1 MALSRVKT
9 WNAAETLT
17 ASDLNAEFNNVCNH
31 FGSLDNDDINST
43 ATYTMGELIV
53 GSGITSADGGQLHVH
68 TATAGT
74 IQASADADEA
84 VFENSGASGVTI
96 LSGATST
103 GNIAFGDSGD
113 ADNGLLKYTH
123 GATPTFGI
131 TVNATAVQ
139 SIAAAATTLAHDL
152 AIYQDANNADSQIA
166 LGTSATEALFVDALN
181 GGSNKTLEELRFTT
195 KTASGTAN
203 HGKMSFYI
211 DEVNI
216 GNINDAGI
224 TLESGM
230 VFTGNVTGNASGT
243 AATVTGGTQAAI
255 TSCANLVTTGTIG
268 TGVWQGTAVALAYGG
283 TGLVGATDGKIVIAD
298 GSGAPVL
305 LDVGSS
311 TAITVLGTVAT
322 GTWQGTAVASAYLD
336 ADTAHL
342 SVVQT
347 FTGAKTFTGNVTGG
361 VDGTGIDLKLF
372 GDSPGSYLE
381 WDQSEDQLRIL
392 GPSADAAG
400 SSGKL
405 LLATAQTSVESGDIL
420 GQIDFQAPLETGT
433 DAIVVSASVKA
444 VAQGTF
450 AANVNATDLI
460 FYTAHDAAVA
470 ERFRFTSQGEIGIAG
485 ANYGTDG
492 QVLTS
497 GGAGAAAAWES
508 VSAGVSLSGSTNNTV
523 ATVTGA
529 NALAG
534 EANLTFDGTTLGVVG
549 NAGVGIAR
557 TEGTLHVHTASAG
570 SVAAPAGA
578 DELVVEN
585 SASGGIS
592 ILTPDA
598 NGASLN
604 FGSPSDN
611 DYASIWTLYD
621 SPGPQMNL
629 DVVGTKMTITSA
641 GLVGINETAN
651 ANMTQGL
658 TINQNAND
666 NEILALKSSDVA
678 HGMTDLAETD
688 TYGWFNKLSG
698 DQGGLGIW
706 SATENSLNAAIL
718 YAFTAGANSTKSA
731 SGGAAA
737 VIRVGKKSGTGST
750 SYGADENMAGFYN
763 QASGMQWI
771 IDGSGDV
778 YYAGSTNA
786 SHWDDKDDIGLLN
799 TFRNLTTGKKAQHVF
814 GEFVQE
820 NAEVLHD
827 SGVITMNDD
836 GNHFV
841 STKGL
846 NALIIDTIRQEGQK
860 WRKVAGEYQD
870 KIAALES
877 RLMRLE
883 N

>member
-1 MALSRVKT
+1 M
-9 WNAAETLT
+9 
-17 ASDLNAEFNNVCNH
+17 
-31 FGSLDNDDINST
+31 
-43 ATYTMGELIV
+43 
-53 GSGITSADGGQLHVH
+53 
-68 TATAGT
+68 
-74 IQASADADEA
+74 
-84 VFENSGASGVTI
+84 
-96 LSGATST
+96 
-103 GNIAFGDSGD
+103 
-113 ADNGLLKYTH
+113 
-123 GATPTFGI
+123 P
-131 TVNATAVQ
+131 
-139 SIAAAATTLAHDL
+139 
-152 AIYQDANNADSQIA
+152 
-166 LGTSATEALFVDALN
+166 
-181 GGSNKTLEELRFTT
+181 
-195 KTASGTAN
+195 
-203 HGKMSFYI
+203 
-211 DEVNI
+211 
-216 GNINDAGI
+216 
-224 TLESGM
+224 
-230 VFTGNVTGNASGT
+230 
-243 AATVTGGTQAAI
+243 
-255 TSCANLVTTGTIG
+255 
-268 TGVWQGTAVALAYGG
+268 
-283 TGLVGATDGKIVIAD
+283 
-298 GSGAPVL
+298 
-305 LDVGSS
+305 
-311 TAITVLGTVAT
+311 
-322 GTWQGTAVASAYLD
+322 
-336 ADTAHL
+336 
-342 SVVQT
+342 
-347 FTGAKTFTGNVTGG
+347 
-361 VDGTGIDLKLF
+361 
-372 GDSPGSYLE
+372 
-381 WDQSEDQLRIL
+381 
-392 GPSADAAG
+392 
-400 SSGKL
+400 
-405 LLATAQTSVESGDIL
+405 
-420 GQIDFQAPLETGT
+420 
-433 DAIVVSASVKA
+433 
-444 VAQGTF
+444 
-450 AANVNATDLI
+450 
-460 FYTAHDAAVA
+460 
-470 ERFRFTSQGEIGIAG
+470 
-485 ANYGTDG
+485 
-492 QVLTS
+492 
-497 GGAGAAAAWES
+497 
-508 VSAGVSLSGSTNNTV
+508 
-523 ATVTGA
+523 
-529 NALAG
+529 
-534 EANLTFDGTTLGVVG
+534 
-549 NAGVGIAR
+549 
-557 TEGTLHVHTASAG
+557 
-570 SVAAPAGA
+570 
-578 DELVVEN
+578 
-585 SASGGIS
+585 
-592 ILTPDA
+592 
-598 NGASLN
+598 LN

-706 SATENSLNAAIL
+706 GITENSLNAAIL

-786 SHWDDKDDIGLLN
+786 SHWDDEDDIGLLN